1 MRAEAN
7 VSTKDYY
14 QLLGIARDASSDD
27 VQKAFRQL
35 ARKFHPDVN
44 KAPGAEDKFKQLNEA
59 HEVLKDPEKRRLYDQ
74 FGSNWKAIS
83 EGRQAPPGQGHPGFD
98 FGGFAGGGG
107 AAPDMGSIF
116 EQFFAQQQQGGAAG
130 GRRRGGGRPRAAKGE
145 DVEAMITLDVTEA
158 YRGMS
163 REIGIEDSEGVQ
175 QRLTVKIPP
184 AVRDGQKIRLKG
196 RGHPGVMGGPPGDLL
211 LVVKLAPT
219 GQFRLEDE
227 NLHTTLPVSP
237 WEAALGA
244 TVEVQ
249 TLDGALRLKV
259 PAGSSSGRQIRL
271 RGKGYPK
278 ADGEKGDLFAT
289 VQVRI
294 PESLTDEE
302 RRLFEE
308 LQKASSFNPRAPSE

>member
-1 MRAEAN
+1 M
-7 VSTKDYY
+7 
-14 QLLGIARDASSDD
+14 
-27 VQKAFRQL
+27 
-35 ARKFHPDVN
+35 
-44 KAPGAEDKFKQLNEA
+44 
-59 HEVLKDPEKRRLYDQ
+59 
-74 FGSNWKAIS
+74 
-83 EGRQAPPGQGHPGFD
+83 
-98 FGGFAGGGG
+98 
-107 AAPDMGSIF
+107 
-116 EQFFAQQQQGGAAG
+116 
-130 GRRRGGGRPRAAKGE
+130 
-145 DVEAMITLDVTEA
+145 
-158 YRGMS
+158 
-163 REIGIEDSEGVQ
+163 
-175 QRLTVKIPP
+175 
-184 AVRDGQKIRLKG
+184 
-196 RGHPGVMGGPPGDLL
+196 
-211 LVVKLAPT
+211 VVKLAPT